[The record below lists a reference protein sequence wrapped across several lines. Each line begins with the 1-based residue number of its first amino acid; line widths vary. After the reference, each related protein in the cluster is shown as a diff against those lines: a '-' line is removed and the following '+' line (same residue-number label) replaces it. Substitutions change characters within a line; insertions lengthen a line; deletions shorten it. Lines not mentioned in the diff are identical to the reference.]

1 MNPTSGQTAY
11 RLPWL
16 REYGEFMRTLWRI
29 IAGLFRWSW
38 RVLNFIRE
46 FILNLFLIVLIL
58 AGVGIWL
65 QLSSASS
72 SEPVQ
77 QGALKVDLSGVL
89 VDKPSVSNRLSRISR
104 QLLGASSDRLQENSL
119 FDVVD
124 AIRQAKSDK
133 NITGMVLDL
142 RDFAGGDQPS
152 LQYVGKALREFR
164 DAGKPIFAL
173 GDSYS
178 QAQYYLASYAT
189 KVYLSPQGT
198 VDLHGFATNG
208 LYYKSLLDKLKVSS
222 HVFRV
227 GTYKSAVEPFLRDD
241 MSPEARDADGRWVG
255 QLWQNYLNTVSANR
269 QITPQQLFP
278 GAAGI
283 ISGLQAVQGDTAKY
297 ALDNK
302 LVDVLDSRAAADREL
317 VKTFGWDKASND
329 YRNVSIYDYN
339 VKQPTQQDGNI
350 AVILAS
356 GAIMDGEESAGNVG
370 GDTTAAQIR
379 DARLDDKIKAIVLR
393 VNSPGG
399 SVTASEAIREE
410 LAAAHDAGK
419 PVVVSMGGMAASGG
433 YWIST
438 PADYIVAAPSTLTG
452 SIGIFGVINTV
463 ENSLSSIGVHS
474 DGVATSPLADVSTT
488 KALPTEVQQ
497 LMQLTIENGY
507 RNFVGLVAA
516 SRHKTPQQIDAIAQG
531 HVWTGSDAKANG
543 LVDALGDFD
552 DAVAK
557 AAELAKVAKPELSWY
572 QDDPGMIDLLLN
584 QMNASAQAVLPA
596 ALKVWLPAPVSEVM
610 GALQAQ
616 PGLMNNLNDPQNRY
630 AFCLTCGNVR

>member
-1 MNPTSGQTAY
+1 
-11 RLPWL
+11 
-16 REYGEFMRTLWRI
+16 MRTLWRI

-596 ALKVWLPAPVSEVM
+596 AVKVWLPAPVSEVM